1 MYRQGAEVIHY
12 QMMDVHAGGHAKKE
26 DLKLMI
32 NLVNPKYFIPIEG
45 NHSFLHIHAKWAAE
59 VGVDPKNIFIADNGQ
74 IMEFSKLGGRLT
86 NKKIPAHYVFV
97 DGLGVGDV
105 SHIVLRDRK
114 QMSDDGMVVAIATI
128 SAKTGELVHSPDII
142 SRGFV
147 YMKENKKLIE
157 KTRDK
162 IRQLMKNNNPKN
174 MANDMFIKNKI
185 RNQLGDLLFK
195 ETERRP
201 MVLPVIIEV

>member
-1 MYRQGAEVIHY
+1 M
-12 QMMDVHAGGHAKKE
+12 GGK
-26 DLKLMI
+26 
-32 NLVNPKYFIPIEG
+32 
-45 NHSFLHIHAKWAAE
+45 
-59 VGVDPKNIFIADNGQ
+59 
-74 IMEFSKLGGRLT
+74 LT
-86 NKKIPAHYVFV
+86 NKKIPAEYVFV

-128 SAKTGELVHSPDII
+128 SAKTGKLVHSPDII

-157 KTRDK
+157 KTRAK
-162 IRQLMKNNNPKN
+162 IKQIMHANSDQA

-185 RNQLGDLLFK
+185 RNQLGSLLYQ